1 MANAI
6 IDTLKTRDESGE
18 EHLLYPRSKTTAIVN
33 NEGENLDD
41 IINRIN
47 IRVSDSTFNDVYAET
62 SINMGRKKDSVVG
75 KNSIAVG
82 YNCEASGEYSYAN
95 GFDCAATGNYSHA
108 EGNYNKATGTYAHV
122 EGTGC
127 TASEVGG
134 HAEGGYNYA
143 IGKYS
148 HAENSNNR
156 AEGESSH
163 VEGYNTRTTS
173 TGIYAH
179 AEGYNS
185 QAQEHS
191 SHAEGFDTRASGE
204 HSHSEGLYSEAG
216 GEASHAE
223 GKSTKATGFA
233 SHAEGT
239 GSKATE
245 DSSHAEGWYTEANDT
260 NAHSEG
266 YYSKANGNTSHA
278 EGYYTEANDSYT
290 HVEGYY
296 TKASS
301 PYQHVQGKYN
311 IEDKESK
318 YAHIVGG
325 GESNSNRKNI
335 HTIDWQGNAVFG
347 GSITD
352 GGGTTMKGI
361 ETTTEGV
368 INSCVESNV
377 KINSIVGTFEQI
389 KTNGNQLYVFTDRTV
404 EQNGITITFK
414 DTVGIAT
421 GTPTITSGVL
431 FDVYFEPMTNLV
443 EGVTY
448 RAENYC
454 MLSVLFKNG
463 TTEIRTW
470 QGITYDSSTVESITP
485 LVRVVDYNYK
495 DGMVIKPMV
504 VIQGSST
511 SHEPYT
517 GGIPSP
523 SPLYPQ
529 DLKYSLFSKVS
540 ISTDL
545 ESCEAVA
552 DNPIMLCRMKDVYD
566 EIKTNKLIKRFDKI
580 ILDGDENIVLD
591 DITKCFIITPSILAK
606 TGTENIASDKYKY
619 FKTNT
624 YDTNYGL
631 FVLDGGKIGIKHDDF
646 TTVDEY
652 KAWLADNNVTII
664 YEIEEEEI
672 IPLDSEFVNG
682 LNSLNTFVGEN
693 TITTDSS
700 TIHPIIEFE
709 YATSKMAVC
718 VMKMWESFESSGFN
732 SSELSSILT
741 TETF

>member
-33 NEGENLDD
+33 DEGENLDD
-41 IINRIN
+41 IINRLD
-47 IRVSDSTFNDVYAET
+47 IRVSDSVFNDIYAET

-75 KNSIAVG
+75 KNSTAIG
-82 YNCEASGEYSYAN
+82 YDCEASGDYSYANGEYCTASGRSAHAENYYNKATGDYSHAEGWGCTASGEYS
-95 GFDCAATGNYSHA
+95 HA
-108 EGNYNKATGTYAHV
+108 EGSTTN
-122 EGTGC
+122 
-127 TASEVGG
+127 
-134 HAEGGYNYA
+134 A
-143 IGKYS
+143 IGRYS
-148 HAENSNNR
+148 HAENSNNW
-156 AEGESSH
+156 AEGDYTHVEGYCTKGIGIYSH
-163 VEGYNTRTTS
+163 VEGYNSQSQGYTS
-173 TGIYAH
+173 H
-179 AEGYNS
+179 AEGCDTRSIGDYS
-185 QAQEHS
+185 HSEGMYSKSEGTS
-191 SHAEGFDTRASGE
+191 SHAEGKYTEAIGFS
-204 HSHSEGLYSEAG
+204 SHTEGT
-216 GEASHAE
+216 
-223 GKSTKATGFA
+223 STKATGDSAHAEGFLTEA
-233 SHAEGT
+233 NGNYAHSEGRDTKADGDYSHAEGSGT
-239 GSKATE
+239 
-245 DSSHAEGWYTEANDT
+245 
-260 NAHSEG
+260 
-266 YYSKANGNTSHA
+266 KANTYYTHA
-278 EGYYTEANDSYT
+278 EGYGTI
-290 HVEGYY
+290 
-296 TKASS
+296 ASS
-301 PYQHVQGKYN
+301 NCQHVQGKYN

-325 GESNSNRKNI
+325 GDGDDDRKNI

-352 GGGTTMKGI
+352 GSGTTIKGI
-361 ETTTEGV
+361 ETTTESV
-368 INSCVESNV
+368 INSCVESQV
-377 KINSIVGTFEQI
+377 IINSMIGTFEQFT
-389 KTNGNQLYVFTDRTV
+389 TNGNQLYVFTDRTV

-414 DTVGIAT
+414 DAVGIAT

-431 FDVYFEPMTNLV
+431 FDVYFEPMINLI

-448 RAENYC
+448 RAENNC
-454 MLSVLFKNG
+454 FLSVLFKNG

-470 QGITYDSSTVESITP
+470 QGIQYDSSTVESVTP
-485 LVRVVDYNYK
+485 LVRVMNYNYK

-511 SHEPYT
+511 SPEPYT

-529 DLKYSLFSKVS
+529 DLKYPLFSKVS

-545 ESCEAVA
+545 ESCEAIA
-552 DNPIMLCRMKDVYD
+552 NEPIMLCSMNGVYD
-566 EIKTNKLIKRFDKI
+566 EIKTNNLIKRFDRI
-580 ILDGDENIVLD
+580 ILDGDEDIVLD
-591 DITKCFIITPSILAK
+591 DITKCFIITPSVLAK

-631 FVLDGGKIGIKHDDF
+631 FVLDGGKICIKHNDF
-646 TTVDEY
+646 TTVDGY
-652 KAWLADNNVTII
+652 KTWLADNNVTII

-682 LNSLNTFVGEN
+682 LNNLNTFVGKN
-693 TITTDSS
+693 TITTDST
-700 TIHPIIEFE
+700 TIHPIIELE

-732 SSELSSILT
+732 SLELSSILT